1 MKLKKFKFKKVKS
14 TNNTAI
20 RIIKETKYNLGMVVT
35 ETQVNGRGQYG
46 RKWISSK
53 GNLFISFFNE
63 LNKTKL
69 SINAITKIN
78 CLLVKKLLSSF
89 TSKKILFK
97 KPNDLLI
104 DKKKISGILPVGTVQ
119 AIQLVNQQKGLFVD
133 IRDAEEFKKEHI
145 ADSTNIP
152 LSTLTDGV
160 AKLKNPAQPII
171 LVCASGQRSRTAA
184 KQMRNS
190 GFTEVYV
197 LKGGL
202 NTWKD
207 AKLPLFS

>member
-20 RIIKETKYNLGMVVT
+20 RIVKETKYNLGMVVA

-69 SINAITKIN
+69 SIDAITKIN
-78 CLLVKKLLSSF
+78 CLLVKKSLSSF

-104 DKKKISGILPVGTVQ
+104 DEKKISGILQEIIFARDKKFLITGVGINIKKNPIIRNYPTTNLQEVTKKS
-119 AIQLVNQQKGLFVD
+119 ISKSKVENKLKQL
-133 IRDAEEFKKEHI
+133 FKK
-145 ADSTNIP
+145 N
-152 LSTLTDGV
+152 
-160 AKLKNPAQPII
+160 
-171 LVCASGQRSRTAA
+171 
-184 KQMRNS
+184 
-190 GFTEVYV
+190 
-197 LKGGL
+197 
-202 NTWKD
+202 
-207 AKLPLFS
+207 LFKFYKIK